1 MGDVQPLPKGMAV
14 TVRGDLI
21 SEREWAQL
29 GRHLELS
36 DLETE
41 IVKRVFLGKTDE
53 EIARELS
60 ILPRTV
66 RTQIEHVYREYGLS
80 NRLQLVLH
88 VLTSLRACWE
98 QDEPPFL

>member
-1 MGDVQPLPKGMAV
+1 MGYFQPFPKGEAV
-14 TVRGDLI
+14 TIRGDLI
-21 SEREWAQL
+21 SEREWAHL
-29 GRHLELS
+29 GRHLELT
-36 DLETE
+36 DLQTE

-53 EIARELS
+53 EIARELT

-88 VLTSLRACWE
+88 VLASLRACWE